1 LILEILPMI
10 EAQAKHL
17 AKNTDLQNE
26 LRQYTILECYKYESK
41 IRTLHESG
49 GLRSWIYTVMKH
61 EKVRQERS
69 EPSDSEVQ
77 DIYEPYFDYLVEI
90 RKHLTP
96 TENAWIRA
104 YIECNG
110 SYIEIQRRKGIDR
123 EMAADRIKYIIEKC
137 KTLKHIL

>member
-1 LILEILPMI
+1 MQEIS
-10 EAQAKHL
+10 
-17 AKNTDLQNE
+17 D
-26 LRQYTILECYKYESK
+26 
-41 IRTLHESG
+41 
-49 GLRSWIYTVMKH
+49 
-61 EKVRQERS
+61 
-69 EPSDSEVQ
+69 PSVSDVK
-77 DIYEPYFDYLVEI
+77 DIYEPYIDYLVEI

>member
-41 IRTLHESG
+41 IRILHESG

-69 EPSDSEVQ
+69 EPSDTEVK
-77 DIYEPYFDYLVEI
+77 DVYEPYIDELEELKKY
-90 RKHLTP
+90 LTP
-96 TENAWIRA
+96 TERLWLRA
-104 YIECNG
+104 YVECNG
-110 SYIEIQRRKGIDR
+110 NYSEIQRRKGIDR
-123 EMAADRIKYIIEKC
+123 EWARDRIKYIIEKC